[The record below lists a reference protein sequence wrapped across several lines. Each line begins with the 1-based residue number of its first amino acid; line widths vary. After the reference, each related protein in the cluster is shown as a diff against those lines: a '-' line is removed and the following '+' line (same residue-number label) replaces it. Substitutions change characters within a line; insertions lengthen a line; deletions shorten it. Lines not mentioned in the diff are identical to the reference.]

1 VGVNL
6 DTGRGYV
13 HPAGDQTGGFR
24 RVRDYCH
31 CCYCDR
37 YKRKIVLIAAGVA
50 SFRVVADR
58 RAYRARD
65 NRNDSGALPFPRL
78 YLLCHD

>member
-1 VGVNL
+1 VIP
-6 DTGRGYV
+6 DTGQGHV
-13 HPAGDQTGGFR
+13 HPGGDQTGGFR
-24 RVRDYCH
+24 RVRDYYH

-50 SFRVVADR
+50 SFRVAAGR
-58 RAYRARD
+58 REYRARD
-65 NRNDSGALPFPRL
+65 NRNDSGALRFPRL

>member
-1 VGVNL
+1 MIP
-6 DTGRGYV
+6 DTGPGYAR
-13 HPAGDQTGGFR
+13 PGGDQMVGFH

-50 SFRVVADR
+50 SSRVAAGR
-58 RAYRARD
+58 REYRARD
-65 NRNDSGALPFPRL
+65 NPNDSGALPFPRL